1 MKQAFLSIT
10 LLLLFASTTI
20 AQVSVE
26 QNKKAK
32 AYIKQA
38 NEYALEEELGLAAEH
53 LQKAYDI
60 NPDMLGCKEIQLLG
74 MSYYMMEDSP
84 SAIKFLEL
92 AAKCETDKEA
102 LTHIYS
108 HLGYSYDDMGE
119 FTKAIENAEKAI
131 SYSASN
137 KEKSVIYEQLAN
149 MHFDNEQSEKTI
161 ESMKQ
166 SIAHYLKFLSVTEDD
181 VLKGSVKNEELG
193 KKYFN
198 LSWFASSLNLS
209 TEMRD
214 AVVKAALTG
223 NKDAIGYCKE
233 NGISYRSAIVVPNS
247 SNEQDK
253 AAKVLIEQA
262 VTHASK
268 KEYNSTISTL
278 EKAYKIS
285 PAMFDGKT
293 FYLLGLSY
301 STIEDYSSGIKYL
314 ERALN
319 YSLDKQCLY
328 QVYSTLGYAYNMVK
342 DYSNAE
348 INAER
353 ALYLSDNDEEV
364 LECSLKLASIYFA
377 QEDFDGTIDSI
388 RNAIKYYMKIHSIT
402 DAEVMKGNVQD
413 EFLAYNHMRLAILL
427 SELMRENESNNHLQ
441 RAALSGSK
449 LAIDTFEK
457 NGMEYK

>member
-1 MKQAFLSIT
+1 MKQAFLLIT
-10 LLLLFASTTI
+10 LLLLFASTAI

-26 QNKKAK
+26 QNEKAK

-92 AAKCETDKEA
+92 AAKCESDKEA

-119 FTKAIENAEKAI
+119 FTKAIENAQKAI

-149 MHFDNEQSEKTI
+149 MHFDNEQDQKTI
-161 ESMKQ
+161 ENMKQ
-166 SIAHYLKFLSVTEDD
+166 SIAYYLNYLSVTEDD
-181 VLKGSVKNEELG
+181 VMKGSVKNEELG

-209 TEMRD
+209 KEMRE
-214 AVVKAALTG
+214 AVVKSALTG

-233 NGISYRSAIVVPNS
+233 NGISYRNAIVLPNS
-247 SNEQDK
+247 SNVQNE
-253 AAKVLIEQA
+253 AAKALIEKA

-268 KEYNSTISTL
+268 EEHTSTISTL

-328 QVYSTLGYAYNMVK
+328 QVYSTLGYAYSMIQ

-364 LECSLKLASIYFA
+364 LECSLKLATIYFA

-402 DAEVMKGNVQD
+402 DAELMKGNVQD
-413 EFLAYNHMRLAILL
+413 EFLADNHMRLAILL
-427 SELMRENESNNHLQ
+427 SEQMRESESNNHLKK
-441 RAALSGSK
+441 AALSGSK
-449 LAIDTFEK
+449 HAIDTFEK